1 MLIIKNL
8 ENLENK
14 AISRII
20 LNRVSMLKTER
31 VILKKTT
38 DYNRIDLSYI
48 AEINQW
54 VAINNYK
61 KLKEQTCSWTLLRL
75 LVDISTYQWKY
86 LQISAGISTNILE

>member
-31 VILKKTT
+31 VILKTT

-48 AEINQW
+48 AEINQ
-54 VAINNYK
+54 
-61 KLKEQTCSWTLLRL
+61 
-75 LVDISTYQWKY
+75 
-86 LQISAGISTNILE
+86 

>member
-48 AEINQW
+48 AEINQ
-54 VAINNYK
+54 
-61 KLKEQTCSWTLLRL
+61 
-75 LVDISTYQWKY
+75 
-86 LQISAGISTNILE
+86 